1 MKKKVLFFDIDGTL
15 YDYRGQMPASAAKA
29 LTQAR
34 LRGHQLVVCSGRAKY
49 QVYEELLR
57 DFDGLICD
65 AGAYV
70 AKGNELIYEHFMP
83 RETIQKIE
91 AVFTQ
96 AGGFLSALTD
106 NRMILSESAKQ
117 NLEKKFLGQGIS
129 QKMLQQVMGNYLISE
144 ELSHFTD
151 IKKVLY
157 ENSDWSVAQV
167 QDALRDCCDVT
178 ASSFEKA
185 VEDSGEIS
193 VRGIDKSF
201 GMKKYIEAQGLSRED
216 TIAFGDGPND
226 VDMIAFA
233 GTGVVMGNGRPELKA
248 QADFVTKSVDED
260 GIAYALEKLGL
271 I

>member
-15 YDYRGQMPASAAKA
+15 YDYRGQMPASAARA
-29 LTQAR
+29 LEQAR

-49 QVYEELLR
+49 QVYDELLR

-83 RETIQKIE
+83 CETIRKIE
-91 AVFTQ
+91 EVFTK
-96 AGGFLSALTD
+96 AGGYLSALTD
-106 NRMILSESAKQ
+106 QRMILSEAAKR
-117 NLEKKFLGQGIS
+117 NLENKFLGQGIS
-129 QKMLQQVMGNYLISE
+129 RQMLQQVMGNYLLSE

-151 IKKVLY
+151 IKKILY
-157 ENSDWSVAQV
+157 EDSGWSVAQV
-167 QDALRDCCDVT
+167 QEALQDCCDVT

-201 GMKKYIEAQGLSRED
+201 GMKKYIEAQGFSLED

-226 VDMIAFA
+226 MDMIAFA

-248 QADFVTKSVDED
+248 KADFVTKSVDED
-260 GIAYALEKLGL
+260 GIAYALQKLEL
-271 I
+271 L